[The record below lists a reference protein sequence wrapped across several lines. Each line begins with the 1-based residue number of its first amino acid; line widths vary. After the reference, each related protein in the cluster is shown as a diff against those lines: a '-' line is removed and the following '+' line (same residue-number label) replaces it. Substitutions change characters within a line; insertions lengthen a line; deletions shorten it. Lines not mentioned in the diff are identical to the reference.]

1 MLEQDKV
8 RQILE
13 QALDGLREPILE
25 CRNDNLNFLITDT
38 SGKVLYSA
46 SNQSTLP
53 QSCLPGRRWDEK
65 TMGHNAVSAA
75 MKSGRLCSVGSADH
89 DHPRLKEYS
98 SAAAPFRY
106 EGTIYGYFCL
116 VFKGNFDIDIAMVIV
131 RSHVNFIQN
140 RFAIGTA
147 VENLELKAKFE
158 EAIID
163 SIHDGFMVLAPDL
176 TIIRINQPAAALL
189 DREPGELIGRNLTE
203 LVKGP
208 LKVAEIFK
216 TGQGIFDKEFFVNVR
231 NARNKIVHV
240 MKTAVPVHNDQGEV
254 TAVIETLREIKGVRT
269 LVSQMTGAKASFT
282 FDDIVYA
289 SEEMAETIHLART
302 VAKGPL
308 SVVLQAESGTG
319 KELFAHSIHNASNRR
334 NAPFV
339 IIDCA
344 SIPREL
350 MESELFGYVEGAFTG
365 ARKGGRPGKFELAN
379 EGTVFLDEIGELP
392 IELQA
397 KLLRIIQDRRV
408 VRVGG
413 SDMLPVDIRIIA
425 ATNRDL
431 REQVKL
437 GNFREDL
444 FYRLNVMV
452 ITIPPLRSRV
462 GDIPLLA
469 EFIVRRYEEK
479 LGKANIRISDE
490 AMAALLQHSWPGN
503 VRELENAIIR
513 AINLC
518 SDVILPGH
526 LPPNIPPPAAKKPG
540 PMYYLPLKEV
550 EKNNLLAALQ
560 ASNGNRV
567 KAAKALG
574 IARSTL
580 YKKLAHYGVDQP

>member
-1 MLEQDKV
+1 MLKEEKV

-38 SGKVLYSA
+38 GGKVLYSA
-46 SNQSTLP
+46 SNQRTLP
-53 QSCLPGRRWDEK
+53 QSCLPGRRWDEA
-65 TMGHNAVSAA
+65 TMGHTAVSAA
-75 MKSGRLCSVGSADH
+75 MRTGRLCSVGCSDH

-116 VFKGNFDIDIAMVIV
+116 VFKGNFAIDIAMVIV

-140 RFAIGTA
+140 QFAIGTA
-147 VENLELKAKFE
+147 VESLELKAKFE

-189 DREPGELIGRNLTE
+189 DREPAELVGRSLTE
-203 LVKGP
+203 LVRGP

-240 MKTAVPVHNDQGEV
+240 MKTAVPVHNDQGDV

-269 LVSQMTGAKASFT
+269 MVSQMTGAKASFT

-289 SEEMAETIHLART
+289 SDEMAETIQLAKT

-319 KELFAHSIHNASNRR
+319 KELFAHAIHNASNRR
-334 NAPFV
+334 HAPFV

-469 EFIVRRYEEK
+469 EFIVSRYEEK
-479 LGKANIRISDE
+479 LGKANIKISDA
-490 AMAALLQHSWPGN
+490 AMEALLRHSWPGN

-518 SDVILPGH
+518 ADVILPGH
-526 LPPNIPPPAAKKPG
+526 LPPNIPPPAVPKPS
-540 PMYYLPLKEV
+540 PLLYVPLKEV
-550 EKNNLLAALQ
+550 EKSNLLAALQ
-560 ASNGNRV
+560 ANNGNRV

-580 YKKLAHYGVDQP
+580 YKKLAYYGVDQP